1 MRLSRGCR
9 YAERTGDSFRN
20 GLAFSSRPVRVQE
33 VVRLRLGRSSPK
45 WHGALRLGFTT
56 VPPSA
61 RALPLPA
68 MAIPDLTDAPGH
80 WAAPVHESCCRPGA
94 ELRFWV
100 CHSGSVHVRG
110 GGGGG
115 RLKLLTGVDLS
126 RPLWA
131 VVDIYGQTGSV
142 YLLGGFT
149 AISVLCLFCWLDAFF
164 PACTDHGNLMFV
176 RATALCM
183 PLPFAAGSEK
193 KWAFWT
199 RRSCPAPDVDNCCS
213 LIPDVPGLCGDGG
226 KCISR
231 LDLEVPAG
239 QRKSPSSKMPSDF
252 SVLHVY

>member
-1 MRLSRGCR
+1 MFTPEFHFCLSCALADVAPHLCGPLCLGPLTFHARAAGDLVRLSRGCR

-149 AISVLCLFCWLDAFF
+149 V
-164 PACTDHGNLMFV
+164 
-176 RATALCM
+176 
-183 PLPFAAGSEK
+183 K
-193 KWAFWT
+193 
-199 RRSCPAPDVDNCCS
+199 
-213 LIPDVPGLCGDGG
+213 
-226 KCISR
+226 
-231 LDLEVPAG
+231 
-239 QRKSPSSKMPSDF
+239 QQ
-252 SVLHVY
+252 